1 MQLELCLEIK
11 IVFQPPPSTA
21 SVVNENTADFRIIQI
36 YLHRCN
42 LEQDFT
48 FFVKNPLL
56 KYSTKSD

>member
-1 MQLELCLEIK
+1 MQLELRLEIK

-48 FFVKNPLL
+48 FFCKESLVEVQHEK
-56 KYSTKSD
+56 